1 MILKSSFLVR
11 FVVVR
16 PSSSSCRFVVS
27 LFFFFF
33 RVLFAQNLFAR
44 FQIILIFLY
53 ACTYVWF
60 ETKRCVVLWF
70 FFFFVFSFFF
80 FVFFF
85 NFFFFFFSK
94 EKKS

>member
-44 FQIILIFLY
+44 FQITNFFVCMYLKSVVRDEEMCGF
-53 ACTYVWF
+53 
-60 ETKRCVVLWF
+60 VVLF
-70 FFFFVFSFFF
+70 LLRLLLLLLCLLL
-80 FVFFF
+80 
-85 NFFFFFFSK
+85 
-94 EKKS
+94 